1 MSLTATILLIY
12 AACLAGTI
20 ASPARSQDDRPQ
32 DDCPYDDRPPEG
44 PGARRLLAALL
55 VPALGLLA
63 GLQAPPARAD
73 EPAPR
78 TVSGSAT
85 VIDGAT
91 LDLGGRRLRLY
102 GIDAPDLDQT
112 CSDGHER
119 DYSCG
124 RAAAAA
130 LTARIGGESVTCAL
144 RAADGTALC
153 RRDGEDLAAWMVANG
168 YAIADRSAPA
178 AYEAQDRRAWGRRVG
193 LWSGVFE
200 IPADRRRLRR
210 ASASL

>member
-20 ASPARSQDDRPQ
+20 ASPARSHNDRPHDDRAS
-32 DDCPYDDRPPEG
+32 EG
-44 PGARRLLAALL
+44 PGTRRLLAALL
-55 VPALGLLA
+55 VPALALLA
-63 GLQAPPARAD
+63 GLQALPARAG
-73 EPAPR
+73 EAAPR
-78 TVSGSAT
+78 IVSGPAT

-102 GIDAPDLDQT
+102 GMDAPDLDQT

-119 DYSCG
+119 DYACG

-130 LTARIGGESVTCAL
+130 LTARIGGESVTCEL
-144 RAADGTALC
+144 SGADGTALC

-168 YAIADRSAPA
+168 YAIADRSVPA

-200 IPADRRRLRR
+200 IPADRRRMRH

>member
-20 ASPARSQDDRPQ
+20 ASPARSQDDHPH
-32 DDCPYDDRPPEG
+32 DDRASEG

-55 VPALGLLA
+55 VPALALLA
-63 GLQAPPARAD
+63 GLQAPPARAG
-73 EPAPR
+73 EAAPR
-78 TVSGSAT
+78 IVSGPAT

-102 GIDAPDLDQT
+102 GMDAPDLDQT

-130 LTARIGGESVTCAL
+130 LTARIGGGNVTCEL
-144 RAADGTALC
+144 READGSATALC

-200 IPADRRRLRR
+200 IPADRRRMRR

>member
-1 MSLTATILLIY
+1 MSLTAAILLIY
-12 AACLAGTI
+12 AACLVGTI
-20 ASPARSQDDRPQ
+20 ASPARSHDDRPSG
-32 DDCPYDDRPPEG
+32 PPSAE
-44 PGARRLLAALL
+44 PSARRLLAALA
-55 VPALGLLA
+55 VPALALLT
-63 GLQAPPARAD
+63 GLQAPPARAG
-73 EPAPR
+73 EAAPR
-78 TVSGSAT
+78 TVSGPAT
-85 VIDGAT
+85 VVDGAT

-119 DYSCG
+119 DYACG
-124 RAAAAA
+124 HAAAEA
-130 LTARIGGESVTCAL
+130 LTARIGGESVTCEP
-144 RAADGTALC
+144 RGSDGTALC

-168 YAIADRSAPA
+168 YAIADRSTPA

-200 IPADRRRLRR
+200 IPADRRRMRR

>member
-20 ASPARSQDDRPQ
+20 ASPARSHNDHPHDDRAS
-32 DDCPYDDRPPEG
+32 EG

-55 VPALGLLA
+55 VPALALLA
-63 GLQAPPARAD
+63 GLQAPPARAG
-73 EPAPR
+73 EAAPR
-78 TVSGSAT
+78 IVSGPAT

-102 GIDAPDLDQT
+102 GMDAPDLDQT

-130 LTARIGGESVTCAL
+130 LTARIGGGNVTCEL
-144 RAADGTALC
+144 READGSATALC
-153 RRDGEDLAAWMVANG
+153 RRDGEDLAAWMVAPTATPSPTAARRPPTRLRIG
-168 YAIADRSAPA
+168 APGAAVSGCGRACSRSPPTGAGCAAPA
-178 AYEAQDRRAWGRRVG
+178 PRSEA
-193 LWSGVFE
+193 
-200 IPADRRRLRR
+200 
-210 ASASL
+210 

>member
-20 ASPARSQDDRPQ
+20 ASPARSQDDRPH
-32 DDCPYDDRPPEG
+32 DDRASEG
-44 PGARRLLAALL
+44 PGTRRLLAALL
-55 VPALGLLA
+55 VPALALLA
-63 GLQAPPARAD
+63 GLQAPPARAG
-73 EPAPR
+73 EAAPR
-78 TVSGSAT
+78 IVSGPAT

-102 GIDAPDLDQT
+102 GMDAPDLDQT

-119 DYSCG
+119 DYACG

-130 LTARIGGESVTCAL
+130 LTARIGGENVACEL
-144 RAADGTALC
+144 READGTALC

-200 IPADRRRLRR
+200 IPADRRRMRR

>member
-20 ASPARSQDDRPQ
+20 ASPARSQDDHPH
-32 DDCPYDDRPPEG
+32 DDRASEG

-55 VPALGLLA
+55 VPALALLA
-63 GLQAPPARAD
+63 GLQAPPARAG
-73 EPAPR
+73 EAAPR
-78 TVSGSAT
+78 IVSGPAT

-102 GIDAPDLDQT
+102 GMDAPDLDQT

-130 LTARIGGESVTCAL
+130 LTARIGGGNVTCEL
-144 RAADGTALC
+144 READGTALC

-200 IPADRRRLRR
+200 IPADRRRMRR

>member
-20 ASPARSQDDRPQ
+20 ASPARSQDDHPQ
-32 DDCPYDDRPPEG
+32 DDRASEG
-44 PGARRLLAALL
+44 PGTRCLLAALL
-55 VPALGLLA
+55 VPALALLA
-63 GLQAPPARAD
+63 GLQAPPARAG
-73 EPAPR
+73 EAAPR
-78 TVSGSAT
+78 IVSGPAT

-102 GIDAPDLDQT
+102 GMDAPDLDQT

-130 LTARIGGESVTCAL
+130 LTARIGGESVTCEL
-144 RAADGTALC
+144 READGSATALC

-200 IPADRRRLRR
+200 IPADRRRMRR

>member
-20 ASPARSQDDRPQ
+20 ASPARSQDDHPQ
-32 DDCPYDDRPPEG
+32 DDRASEG
-44 PGARRLLAALL
+44 PGTRRLLAALL
-55 VPALGLLA
+55 VPALALLA
-63 GLQAPPARAD
+63 GLQALPARAG
-73 EPAPR
+73 EAAPR
-78 TVSGSAT
+78 IVSGPAT

-119 DYSCG
+119 DYACG

-130 LTARIGGESVTCAL
+130 LTARIGGESVTCEL
-144 RAADGTALC
+144 READGTALC
-153 RRDGEDLAAWMVANG
+153 RYDGEDLAAWMVTNG

-200 IPADRRRLRR
+200 IPADRRRMRH

>member
-20 ASPARSQDDRPQ
+20 ASPARSQDDRPH
-32 DDCPYDDRPPEG
+32 DDRASEG
-44 PGARRLLAALL
+44 PGTRRLLAALL
-55 VPALGLLA
+55 VPALALLA
-63 GLQAPPARAD
+63 GLQALPARAG
-73 EPAPR
+73 EAAPR
-78 TVSGSAT
+78 SVSGPAT

-102 GIDAPDLDQT
+102 GMDAPDLDQT

-130 LTARIGGESVTCAL
+130 LTARIGGESVTCEL
-144 RAADGTALC
+144 SGADGTALC

-200 IPADRRRLRR
+200 IPADRRRMRR

>member
-20 ASPARSQDDRPQ
+20 ASPARSNADRPS
-32 DDCPYDDRPPEG
+32 EG
-44 PGARRLLAALL
+44 PEARRLLATLL
-55 VPALGLLA
+55 VPALALFA
-63 GLQAPPARAD
+63 ELQAPPARAG
-73 EPAPR
+73 EAAPR
-78 TVSGSAT
+78 TVSGPAT

-91 LDLGGRRLRLY
+91 LDIGGRRLRLY

-124 RAAAAA
+124 RAAAEA
-130 LTARIGGESVTCAL
+130 LTARVGGESVTCEP
-144 RAADGTALC
+144 RGADGTALC

-168 YAIADRSAPA
+168 YAIADRSASL

-200 IPADRRRLRR
+200 IPADRRRMRR
-210 ASASL
+210 LSAAL

>member
-20 ASPARSQDDRPQ
+20 ASPARSHNDRPHDDRAS
-32 DDCPYDDRPPEG
+32 EG

-55 VPALGLLA
+55 VPALALLA
-63 GLQAPPARAD
+63 GLQAPPARAG
-73 EPAPR
+73 EAAPR
-78 TVSGSAT
+78 IVSGPAT

-102 GIDAPDLDQT
+102 GMDAPDLDQT

-130 LTARIGGESVTCAL
+130 LTARIGGESVTCEL
-144 RAADGTALC
+144 SGADGTALC

-200 IPADRRRLRR
+200 IPADRRRMRR